1 MKNSILNNENINK
14 TTRNLTQREIEYLAL
29 VALGLSNN
37 KIAEKLF
44 VTTSTVKKTLENIF
58 RKLNAHDRANAVALA
73 FSYEFLNAK
82 IISDVK
88 NNFLLP

>member
-14 TTRNLTQREIEYLAL
+14 TTHNLTQREIEYLAL

-73 FSYEFLNAK
+73 IFYDFLNAQ
-82 IISDVK
+82 IIYDVK
-88 NNFLLP
+88 NNLRNF

>member
-1 MKNSILNNENINK
+1 MLFDSHTHLNNENINK
-14 TTRNLTQREIEYLAL
+14 TTHNLTQREIEYLAL

-58 RKLNAHDRANAVALA
+58 RKY
-73 FSYEFLNAK
+73 FYEL
-82 IISDVK
+82 
-88 NNFLLP
+88 